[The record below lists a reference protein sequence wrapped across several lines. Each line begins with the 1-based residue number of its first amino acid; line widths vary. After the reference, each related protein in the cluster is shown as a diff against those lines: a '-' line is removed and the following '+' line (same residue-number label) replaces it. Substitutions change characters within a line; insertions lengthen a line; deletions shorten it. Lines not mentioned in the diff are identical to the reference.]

1 MIVLEEHFA
10 DNRNAWNDV
19 REVDCTAG
27 IVEGS
32 YTFDHRR
39 DGDSYW
45 LSWVGVGVHDRPAF
59 RVHATF
65 ERHDGVR
72 DSACGLLWGV
82 RDTSHF
88 HSFLVRFD
96 GQVRVARHRNDRVE
110 PLIDWTPLER
120 VRKGSGLLLLEML
133 RKTDGAVEFRVNR
146 GVVGAV
152 AHDLVARDA
161 AATTGFVVQGR
172 TRASLHA
179 LVLADDSAEGQG
191 AMGSKP
197 SKETEASY
205 VLHEPP
211 PGDTLDRALDDLRA
225 LVGLDGIKRQVLRLT
240 HLLQVQQERRRRGLR
255 NAPTSLHMVLAGP
268 PGTGK
273 TTVSRLLGRLWKHIG
288 ILRRGH
294 VVETDRAG
302 LVGGYLGQTALK
314 VDHAVRAALDG
325 VLFIDEAHALVPE
338 QINYHDYG
346 IEAVHV
352 LLKRMEDHRERLA
365 VVIAGYTRE
374 MERFLAMNPGVRSR
388 FGRQFHF
395 PHFSPDELVAIL
407 KLQAEESGYL
417 LDRDA
422 EAELRV
428 LFEHAHAR
436 RDPAFGNARFVRNLF
451 ERTLEQQASR
461 LVAERERV
469 SDETLSLLR
478 GEDVLGAAGH

>member
-10 DNRNAWNDV
+10 DNRNAWHDV
-19 REVDCTAG
+19 READCTAG
-27 IVEGS
+27 VAEGS

-45 LSWVGVGVHDRPAF
+45 LSWVGSAVHDRASF
-59 RVHATF
+59 RVHATV
-65 ERHDGVR
+65 ERLGGVR
-72 DSACGLLWGV
+72 DSACGLVWGV

-88 HSFLVRFD
+88 HSFLVRPD
-96 GQVRVARHRNDRVE
+96 GQVRVARHRENRVE
-110 PLIDWTPLER
+110 PLIDWTVVGGARRGP
-120 VRKGSGLLLLEML
+120 GISLLEMR
-133 RKTDGAVEFRVNR
+133 RKAGGEVEFRVNR
-146 GVVGAV
+146 ALVGSI
-152 AHDLVARDA
+152 AHDDVARDA
-161 AATTGFVVQGR
+161 TAATGFIVQGR
-172 TRASLHA
+172 IRASLHA
-179 LVLADDSAEGQG
+179 LVLADDGTDAPG
-191 AMGSKP
+191 APGAKP
-197 SKETEASY
+197 AKETEASY

-211 PGDTLDRALDDLRA
+211 PGDTYDKAMSELRG
-225 LVGLDGIKRQVLRLT
+225 LVGLDAIKRQVLRLT
-240 HLLQVQQERRRRGLR
+240 HLLQVQQERRRRGLK
-255 NAPTSLHMVLAGP
+255 NAPTSLHMALTGP

-288 ILRRGH
+288 VLSRGH

-325 VLFIDEAHALVPE
+325 VLFIDEAHSLVPE
-338 QINYHDYG
+338 QLTYHDYG

-365 VVIAGYTRE
+365 IVIAGYSKE

-407 KLQAEESGYL
+407 RLQADDAGYA
-417 LDRDA
+417 LDHDA
-422 EAELRV
+422 EDELRV

-451 ERTLEQQASR
+451 ERTLEQHASR
-461 LVAERERV
+461 VAAGRESA
-469 SDETLSLLR
+469 SDEALSLLR